1 MPGPPPT
8 PTDILAF
15 RGSDL
20 PGRKGARGRKREPK
34 PEKKAPPCPRRLSA
48 KQRAVWKETVLLL
61 RKMLTVA
68 DGPMLE
74 LYCQVVVEAREYRA
88 TIDKHGLAEEIQTK
102 GGGTYNQTRSEVAE
116 LRDRRATMMKI
127 MAQFGMSKLARLHL
141 DLEPDDEAKP
151 VTVRDRK

>member
-1 MPGPPPT
+1 
-8 PTDILAF
+8 
-15 RGSDL
+15 
-20 PGRKGARGRKREPK
+20 
-34 PEKKAPPCPRRLSA
+34 
-48 KQRAVWKETVLLL
+48 VWKETVPLLL
-61 RKMLTVA
+61 KMLTVA

-141 DLEPDDEAKP
+141 DLEPDSEAKP
-151 VTVRDRK
+151 VTVRERRPA